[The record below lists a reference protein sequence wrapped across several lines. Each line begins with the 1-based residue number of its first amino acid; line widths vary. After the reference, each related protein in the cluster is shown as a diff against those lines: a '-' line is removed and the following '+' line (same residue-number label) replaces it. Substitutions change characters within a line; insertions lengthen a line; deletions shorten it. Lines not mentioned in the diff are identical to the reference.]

1 MCVCVPIYT
10 NTHIHIDY
18 STSSMGDHAPYIH
31 IVLCDRVHDILHDDR
46 TTEDV
51 GSHCNL
57 SQKEEK
63 KDYWKMGR
71 RSARMKDSLMNAW
84 SLTSMEPVILMR
96 LVSVQSITGLALLK

>member
-1 MCVCVPIYT
+1 
-10 NTHIHIDY
+10 
-18 STSSMGDHAPYIH
+18 MGDHAPYIH

-51 GSHCNL
+51 GSRCNL
-57 SQKEEK
+57 LQKEEK

-71 RSARMKDSLMNAW
+71 RSARMKDRLMNAW
-84 SLTSMEPVILMR
+84 SDCLTSMEQVILMR